1 MPNPD
6 AVTAQTVSTSLTFH
20 PRSTGKRV
28 KNSAQNATHTP
39 SLMNIAKTCEINAAR
54 YSSCA
59 FRFSRTYAA
68 MRPIK
73 LNSFASI
80 STSVRVDTFDSNT
93 VNNRRETS
101 KDHDGDPLAQQ

>member
-28 KNSAQNATHTP
+28 KNSAQKATHTP
-39 SLMNIAKTCEINAAR
+39 SLMKIAKTCEINAAR

-80 STSVRVDTFDSNT
+80 STSVSVDTLDSNT
-93 VNNRRETS
+93 ANNRADTS
-101 KDHDGDPLAQQ
+101 KAHEGHHQAQ